1 MALGDYTCTLK
12 LLHLGKILSFSP
24 ELGQAVMACQWQTI

>member
-1 MALGDYTCTLK
+1 MALGDYTWVLK

-24 ELGQAVMACQWQTI
+24 ELGQGVTACQWQTL